1 MATTAERVRS
11 RPVEPDDELPRWKER
26 LLPRT
31 VLGMTVVL
39 LAAAVGAAFSGT
51 VLYAYYEYRL
61 NQNEERIASFVEGFD
76 DRFQTAIDTIN
87 SESESARADI
97 RNELK
102 PLQEIAAEGN
112 TLKSLGQA
120 VQPSVWFVATQDE
133 AGQPS
138 VGTAFVIASDDD
150 QSILLTSWNTVRA
163 ASRTPGPAITVRK
176 GEETLKVTLWTW
188 QEERDL
194 ALLVTTKG
202 NIPKLKVAPRDP
214 PLEVGT
220 RIFAA
225 SGLGAGGVSVTQG
238 FVSDVS
244 SAGIQHDAQIGPA
257 FQGGP
262 LLNSKGEVLGI
273 ASRAYAP
280 VGFAT
285 DSMWFAVP
293 VRAACEKVLRCPD
306 GDIGGAGQGDER

>member
-1 MATTAERVRS
+1 MS
-11 RPVEPDDELPRWKER
+11 
-26 LLPRT
+26 
-31 VLGMTVVL
+31 VVL
-39 LAAAVGAAFSGT
+39 IAAAVGAAFSGT

-76 DRFQTAIDTIN
+76 ERFQTALDTIKA
-87 SESESARADI
+87 ESEEAKADI

-112 TLKSLGQA
+112 TLKSLGDN
-120 VQPSVWFVATQDE
+120 VKESVWFVSTQDE

-150 QSILLTSWNTVRA
+150 QSLLLTSWNTVRA
-163 ASRTPGPAITVRK
+163 SVRSPGPPITVRK
-176 GEETLKVTLWTW
+176 GDKTLKVTLWTW

-194 ALLVTTKG
+194 ALLVTSEG
-202 NIPKLKVAPRDP
+202 NIPKLNVAPKDP

-220 RIFAA
+220 RVFVA

-244 SAGIQHDAQIGPA
+244 SAGIQHDADIGPS

-280 VGFAT
+280 IGFST
-285 DSMWFAVP
+285 DSMWFSAP
-293 VRAACEKVLRCPD
+293 IRTACEKVLRCPD
-306 GDIGGAGQGDER
+306 GDIGGAGQGAER

>member
-1 MATTAERVRS
+1 MATTADRVRA
-11 RPVEPDDELPRWKER
+11 RPIDPDDELPRWKER

-31 VLGMTVVL
+31 VLGMSVVL
-39 LAAAVGAAFSGT
+39 IAAAVGAAFSGT

-76 DRFQTAIDTIN
+76 DRFQTALDTIN
-87 SESESARADI
+87 AESESAKADI

-102 PLQEIAAEGN
+102 PLQEIAAEGA
-112 TLKSLGQA
+112 TLKSLGDS
-120 VQPSVWFVATQDE
+120 VKESVWFVSTQDE

-138 VGTAFVIASDDD
+138 VGTAFAIASDDD
-150 QSILLTSWNTVRA
+150 QTLLLTSWNTVRA
-163 ASRTPGPAITVRK
+163 ASRTPGPALTVRK
-176 GEETLKVTLWTW
+176 GDQTLKVTLWTW

-194 ALLVTTKG
+194 ALLVSSQG
-202 NIPKLKVAPRDP
+202 NIPKLNVAPRDP

-220 RIFAA
+220 RVFAA
-225 SGLGAGGVSVTQG
+225 SGLGAGGVSVSQG

-244 SAGIQHDAQIGPA
+244 SAGIQHDAEVGPS

-273 ASRAYAP
+273 ASRAYSP
-280 VGFAT
+280 IGFST
-285 DSMWFAVP
+285 DSIWFAAP
-293 VRAACEKVLRCPD
+293 IRAACEKVLRCPN
-306 GDIGGAGQGDER
+306 GDIGGAGQGAER

>member
-1 MATTAERVRS
+1 MATTAGRVRS
-11 RPVEPDDELPRWKER
+11 RPVEPDEELPRWKER

-31 VLGMTVVL
+31 ILGMTVVL

-61 NQNEERIASFVEGFD
+61 NENEERIASFVEGFD

-87 SESESARADI
+87 TESESARADI

-112 TLKSLGQA
+112 TLKSLGQS

-150 QSILLTSWNTVRA
+150 QSILITSWNTVRA
-163 ASRTPGPAITVRK
+163 ASRTPGPGITVRK
-176 GEETLKVTLWTW
+176 GDETLKVTLWTW

-194 ALLVTTKG
+194 ALLVTSKG
-202 NIPKLKVAPRDP
+202 NIPKLKVAPRNP

-262 LLNSKGEVLGI
+262 LINSKGEVIGI